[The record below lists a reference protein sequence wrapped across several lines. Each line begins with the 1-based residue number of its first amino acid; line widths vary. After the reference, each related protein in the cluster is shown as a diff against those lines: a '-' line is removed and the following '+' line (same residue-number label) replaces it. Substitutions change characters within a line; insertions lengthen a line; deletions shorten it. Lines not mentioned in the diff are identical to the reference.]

1 MHLSRT
7 MSLVSILAGTLLVVS
22 AGGVSAKNNNGNGNK
37 AQRMDSQRM
46 DSQRIDAPSRASDR
60 GMDARSSRAS
70 TRGANKRGFCPPGQA
85 KKAGRGSAFNC

>member
-1 MHLSRT
+1 MHTLSRT

-22 AGGVSAKNNNGNGNK
+22 ASGVSAKNNNGNGNK

-46 DSQRIDAPSRASDR
+46 DAPSRASDR

-85 KKAGRGSAFNC
+85 KKPGRGSAFNC